1 MNPCVSRAFFEKCH
15 EVPRAGGVVSV
26 HVRSYN
32 TLIMYDKELLRSLI
46 LEKALKFGDF
56 TLASGKKAT
65 YYLDCR
71 QITLDSVGAKLIG
84 EGILEF
90 LHYDSVLPQAVGGMS
105 IGADPITAAVI
116 TVAAYQ
122 DIPLKG
128 FMVRK
133 QSKGHGTNQFV
144 EGPLAVGDR
153 VVIVED
159 VVTTGGS
166 SLEAIEKVEALGV
179 TVNGV
184 IAIIDRLEGGR
195 ENFESK
201 GYDFHSLF
209 TVRDF
214 LQK

>member
-1 MNPCVSRAFFEKCH
+1 
-15 EVPRAGGVVSV
+15 
-26 HVRSYN
+26 
-32 TLIMYDKELLRSLI
+32 MYDRELLKSLVR
-46 LEKALKFGDF
+46 EKSLKFGDF

-84 EGILEF
+84 EGILE
-90 LHYDSVLPQAVGGMS
+90 LLRQGTMPQAVGGMS

-116 TVAAYQ
+116 TVAAFQ
-122 DIPLKG
+122 NVPLKG

-144 EGPLAVGDR
+144 EGPIAAGDC

-166 SLEAIEKVEALGV
+166 SFDAIEKVEALGV
-179 TVNGV
+179 TVDAV

-195 ENFESK
+195 ELFESK
-201 GYDFHSLF
+201 GYAFQSLF

-214 LQK
+214 GIS

>member
-1 MNPCVSRAFFEKCH
+1 M
-15 EVPRAGGVVSV
+15 
-26 HVRSYN
+26 YN
-32 TLIMYDKELLRSLI
+32 KQHLQSLIM
-46 LEKALKFGDF
+46 EKSLKFGDF

-84 EGILEF
+84 EGILE
-90 LHYDSVLPQAVGGMS
+90 LLLQDSMPQAVGGMV

-122 DIPLKG
+122 NISLKG

-133 QSKGHGTNQFV
+133 QSKGHGTNQYV
-144 EGPLAVGDR
+144 EGPVTAGDR

-166 SLEAIEKVEALGV
+166 SLEAIERVEALGI
-179 TVNGV
+179 TVEGV

-195 ENFESK
+195 EAFESK
-201 GYDFHSLF
+201 GYPFKSLF

-214 LQK
+214 GIT

>member
-1 MNPCVSRAFFEKCH
+1 
-15 EVPRAGGVVSV
+15 
-26 HVRSYN
+26 
-32 TLIMYDKELLRSLI
+32 MYDKELLRSLI
-46 LEKALKFGDF
+46 LERALKFGDF

-84 EGILEF
+84 EGILERIRR
-90 LHYDSVLPQAVGGMS
+90 DSVLPQAVGGMS

-144 EGPLAVGDR
+144 EGPLTAGDR

-166 SLEAIEKVEALGV
+166 SLEAIEKVEAIGV
-179 TVNGV
+179 TVDGI

-201 GYDFHSLF
+201 GYDFHALF

-214 LQK
+214 MEG

>member
-1 MNPCVSRAFFEKCH
+1 VFRCNTTLNFAQERHLAFLTVTAKMD
-15 EVPRAGGVVSV
+15 A
-26 HVRSYN
+26 
-32 TLIMYDKELLRSLI
+32 MYDKELLRSLI
-46 LEKALKFGDF
+46 MEKSLKFGDF
-56 TLASGKKAT
+56 TLASGKKASF
-65 YYLDCR
+65 YLDCR

-90 LHYDSVLPQAVGGMS
+90 LQQNQMPQAVGGMA

-122 DIPLKG
+122 NIPLKG

-144 EGPLAVGDR
+144 EGPITAGDR

-166 SLEAIEKVEALGV
+166 SLDAIEKVEALGV
-179 TVNGV
+179 TVEGV
-184 IAIIDRLEGGR
+184 ITIIDRLEGGR
-195 ENFESK
+195 EAFESK
-201 GYDFHSLF
+201 GYAFHSLF

-214 LQK
+214 GIS

>member
-1 MNPCVSRAFFEKCH
+1 
-15 EVPRAGGVVSV
+15 
-26 HVRSYN
+26 
-32 TLIMYDKELLRSLI
+32 MYDRELLRSLI

-65 YYLDCR
+65 FYLDCR

-84 EGILEF
+84 EGILE
-90 LHYDSVLPQAVGGMS
+90 LLQQKPMPQAVGGMS

-116 TVAAYQ
+116 TVAAYRGV
-122 DIPLKG
+122 PLKG

-144 EGPLAVGDR
+144 EGPIVAGDC

-166 SLEAIEKVEALGV
+166 SLDAIEKVEALGV
-179 TVNGV
+179 TVDGV

-195 ENFESK
+195 EMFESK
-201 GYDFHSLF
+201 GYSFQTLF

-214 LQK
+214 GIA